1 MIKDYFKE
9 GFDIISFIFSVVLGL
24 MLMLSFTGYHTWY
37 AVILFLMTST
47 GIIMIVDILFY
58 QLLERGDL
66 IG

>member
-9 GFDIISFIFSVVLGL
+9 GFDIISFIFSVVLSL

-47 GIIMIVDILFY
+47 VIIMIVDILFY

-66 IG
+66 NG